1 VCEISLNRTELPDSF
16 WKGGGRNL
24 YKVETVENRQQ
35 EREFM
40 DLIWRLYKGD
50 PNWVPPLRQNQEEL
64 VGFHNHPFYER
75 NLGRA
80 FIVRRNNQVVGRIV
94 AIINYGHNERFQER
108 RGFFGF
114 FDCEN
119 DKEAARLLFA
129 KASDFLRT
137 YGMTDVR
144 GPCNPSLN
152 YELGLLV
159 DGFTTPPTFMMTY
172 NAPYYEQLIT
182 NLGFEKSQDMYAFE
196 GEASMLKNLDPKL
209 YFVIEEV
216 KRRFNVTVRKADPRN
231 LLEEAKLFVKLYN
244 EALIST
250 WGFVPMSPAE
260 AEHTAEGLRL
270 LLDPDLTTIV
280 QVDGRPVGVVLGLL
294 DYNPII
300 KKIDGRLFPFGFLH
314 LLFGRKSIKR
324 IRMVSNNILPEF
336 QRWGLGL
343 VAADRLTPDCLAR
356 GIHDCE
362 FSWVLESNQLSRG
375 SLERGGARRTK
386 TYRLYDRSLEKPF

>member
-1 VCEISLNRTELPDSF
+1 M
-16 WKGGGRNL
+16 
-24 YKVETVENRQQ
+24 YKVETVETRQQ

-40 DLIWRLYKGD
+40 DLIWRLYKND
-50 PNWVPPLRQNQEEL
+50 PNWVPPLRRNQEEL
-64 VGFHNHPFYER
+64 VGFYPHPFYER

-80 FIVRRNNQVVGRIV
+80 FIVRRNNQVVGRVV
-94 AIINYGHNERFQER
+94 AIVNYGHNERFHEK

-119 DKEAARLLFA
+119 DQEAARLLFA

-159 DGFTTPPTFMMTY
+159 DGFKTPPTFMMTY
-172 NAPYYEQLIT
+172 NAPYYEQLIN
-182 NLGFEKSQDMYAFE
+182 NLGFEKTQDLYAFE
-196 GEASMLKNLDPKL
+196 GEASMLQNLDPKL
-209 YFVIEEV
+209 HFVIEEV
-216 KRRFNVTVRKADPRN
+216 KRRFNVTVRKANPNR
-231 LLEEAKLFVKLYN
+231 LLDEAKLFVKLYN
-244 EALIST
+244 QALIST

-260 AEHTAEGLRL
+260 AEHTADGLRL

-280 QVDGRPVGVVLGLL
+280 QVDGKPVGVVLGLL

-300 KKIDGRLFPFGFLH
+300 KKIDGRLFPFGFLQ

-343 VAADRLTPDCLAR
+343 VAADRLTPDCLKR
-356 GIHDCE
+356 GINDCE

-386 TYRLYDRSLEKPF
+386 TYRLYDRSLSKPF

>member
-1 VCEISLNRTELPDSF
+1 
-16 WKGGGRNL
+16 
-24 YKVETVENRQQ
+24 
-35 EREFM
+35 
-40 DLIWRLYKGD
+40 
-50 PNWVPPLRQNQEEL
+50 
-64 VGFHNHPFYER
+64 
-75 NLGRA
+75 
-80 FIVRRNNQVVGRIV
+80 
-94 AIINYGHNERFQER
+94 
-108 RGFFGF
+108 
-114 FDCEN
+114 
-119 DKEAARLLFA
+119 
-129 KASDFLRT
+129 
-137 YGMTDVR
+137 
-144 GPCNPSLN
+144 
-152 YELGLLV
+152 
-159 DGFTTPPTFMMTY
+159 MMTY
-172 NAPYYEQLIT
+172 NAPYYEQLIEK
-182 NLGFEKSQDMYAFE
+182 LGFEKTQDLYAFE
-196 GEASMLKNLDPKL
+196 GEASMLEKLDPKL

-216 KRRFNVTVRKADPRN
+216 KRRFNVTVRKANPRK
-231 LLEEAKLFVKLYN
+231 LLDEAKLFVKLYN
-244 EALIST
+244 EALIAT

-314 LLFGRKSIKR
+314 LLFGRKKLKR

-343 VAADRLTPDCLAR
+343 VAADRITPDCLAR

-386 TYRLYDRSLEKPF
+386 TYRLYDRSLSIPF